1 MGNET
6 LSLAERGHEEEEE
19 EEGWLKTTEI
29 VRRHPAGGL
38 PPGPAQP
45 CPAQPRLSLASL
57 VHFPKKPLYS
67 IHYQLME

>member
-1 MGNET
+1 MKEWMMGNET

-45 CPAQPRLSLASL
+45 GPARPGPAQAQPRLAR
-57 VHFPKKPLYS
+57 PLS
-67 IHYQLME
+67 